1 MAQNSEYKELL
12 LNRKKEIE
20 KIINSLKNELKGV
33 NSCDIKEDGDFA
45 ACSTNSENNYLIYKK
60 QLQELKEIEEA
71 LLRGEADIAVHSM
84 KDVPAVLP
92 QGLEVNIVP
101 KRETP
106 FDCFVSEKYLDL
118 MSLPE
123 NSVVGTSS
131 LRREA
136 QLKKIRKD
144 IQIKM
149 LRGNLDTR
157 IRKLKQGE
165 YDAIIVA
172 MAGIKRLGITAKNIK
187 VLSPPLFLPA
197 VRQGAL
203 GIEYCSDNKEI
214 IDAISFLD
222 HFESKTCVE
231 AERAFLH
238 ELEGGCQ
245 VPLGAYAVLKN
256 NTLYLRGFVSH
267 PLGEPFISS
276 EKKGHIT
283 QAQQIGREL
292 ARQILANG
300 GREILNTIFSK

>member
-1 MAQNSEYKELL
+1 MLKINKIRIATRGSKLALWQAEYIGSLLKEKYPFIEVEYKII
-12 LNRKKEIE
+12 KTSGD
-20 KIINSLKNELKGV
+20 KILDVALAKIGGKGLFV
-33 NSCDIKEDGDFA
+33 
-45 ACSTNSENNYLIYKK
+45 
-60 QLQELKEIEEA
+60 KEIEEA

-106 FDCFVSEKYLDL
+106 FDCFVSEKYPDL

-197 VRQGAL
+197 VGQGAL

-222 HFESKTCVE
+222 HFESKTCVK